1 MPKFD
6 TTRFVSHSPEDM
18 FALVADAEKYPEF
31 LPLCEA
37 LVIKSRKEREGK
49 TLLVADMTVG
59 YKAIRET
66 FASQVLIDPRAL
78 TIDVQY
84 LKGPF
89 KYLNNRWTFTP
100 APGGCNVG
108 FFIDYEFKSRML
120 GMVMGSMFDVAF
132 RRFSAAFEER
142 ADKIYGKGTSAA

>member
-6 TTRFVSHSPEDM
+6 TTRFVSHSPQNM

-37 LVIKSRKEREGK
+37 LVIKSRKERDGK

-66 FASQVLIDPRAL
+66 FASQVLLDPAAL

-84 LKGPF
+84 LNGPF
-89 KYLNNRWTFTP
+89 KYLNNLWSF
-100 APGGCNVG
+100 AQAEGGCNVG
-108 FFIDYEFKSRML
+108 FSIDYEFKSRML
-120 GMVMGSMFDVAF
+120 GMLMGSMFDVAF
-132 RRFSAAFEER
+132 RKFSAAFEER
-142 ADKIYGKGTSAA
+142 ADKVYGRNNASA

>member
-1 MPKFD
+1 MPKFA
-6 TTRFVSHSPEDM
+6 TTRFVSHSPENM

-37 LVIKSRKEREGK
+37 LVIKSRKERDGK

-66 FASQVLIDPRAL
+66 FASQVLMDPQAL

-84 LKGPF
+84 LNGPF
-89 KYLNNRWTFTP
+89 KYLNNRWSFIPTE
-100 APGGCNVG
+100 GGCNVG
-108 FFIDYEFKSRML
+108 FSIDYEFKSRML

-142 ADKIYGKGTSAA
+142 ADKIYGKGASPA

>member
-6 TTRFVSHSPEDM
+6 TSRFVSHSPLNM
-18 FALVADAEKYPEF
+18 YALVADVEKYPEF

-37 LVIKSRKEREGK
+37 LTVKSRKQRDDK
-49 TLLVADMTVG
+49 TLLVADMSIG

-66 FASQVLIDPRAL
+66 FTSQVLLDPQAL

-84 LKGPF
+84 LNGPF
-89 KYLNNRWTFTP
+89 KYLNNRWSFEP
-100 APGGCNVG
+100 AAGGCNVL

-120 GMVMGSMFDVAF
+120 GMLMGSMFDVAF

-142 ADKIYGKGTSAA
+142 ADKIYGKNSAPA